1 MLYFLL
7 ETFSIHPVLGRQWIL
22 KKKTIVRDNLHL
34 CFCSFGPLNYISH
47 LIYINIYHL
56 HLYFLQFRTG
66 AFSTGNTVQP
76 VALRLECFSIED
88 STLVLKW
95 SYSTFSNRFPNSVD
109 TLTWARYQ
117 SRSPKLLFLQ
127 TLLTPVNSPV
137 KSFVIILT
145 LFSGDICVHW
155 ILARRHSNGGGA
167 FGPKNLFKSGECL
180 SLLKKLCLFFLCC
193 QLPCFNSPC
202 FHPCF

>member
-1 MLYFLL
+1 MLKNRNVVFPL
-7 ETFSIHPVLGRQWIL
+7 EDLFKSPWTKIV
-22 KKKTIVRDNLHL
+22 VRD
-34 CFCSFGPLNYISH
+34 
-47 LIYINIYHL
+47 HL
-56 HLYFLQFRTG
+56 HFYFLQFRTG

-76 VALRLECFSIED
+76 VALRLSRFSIED

-95 SYSTFSNRFPNSVD
+95 SYSTFSNRFPNWVD

-137 KSFVIILT
+137 KSFVIKLT

-155 ILARRHSNGGGA
+155 ILACCHSNGGGA
-167 FGPKNLFKSGECL
+167 FGPKTLLRSGECL
-180 SLLKKLCLFFLCC
+180 SLFTLLPFFLCFVDSDRVSAFLC
-193 QLPCFNSPC
+193 
-202 FHPCF
+202 